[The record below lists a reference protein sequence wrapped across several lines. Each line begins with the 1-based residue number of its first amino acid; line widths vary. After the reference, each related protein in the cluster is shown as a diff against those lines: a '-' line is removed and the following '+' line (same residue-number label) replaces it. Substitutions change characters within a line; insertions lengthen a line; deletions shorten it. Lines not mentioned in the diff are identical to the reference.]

1 MNMEGM
7 ITLGRPW
14 VIGSRVTEQ
23 ITCCDNLLLRE
34 E

>member
-1 MNMEGM
+1 MELEGM
-7 ITLGRPW
+7 ITFERPW

-23 ITCCDNLLLRE
+23 ITCDNLLLRE